1 MENSVIKEL
10 STEELNSRVIEEKHG
25 LTKLEMA
32 HAVSPVENPLILRTK
47 RRLIARL
54 MTEQTNRNKATN

>member
-25 LTKLEMA
+25 LVKMEMA
-32 HAVSPVENPLILRTK
+32 HAVSPIENPLMLRSK

-54 MTEQTNRNKATN
+54 LTEQTNRNKAAN

>member
-10 STEELNSRVIEEKHG
+10 STEELNSRIVEEKHG
-25 LTKLEMA
+25 LKKLEMA
-32 HAVSPVENPLILRTK
+32 HAVSPIENPLMLRTK

-54 MTEQTNRNKATN
+54 LTEQTNRTNAAN

>member
-32 HAVSPVENPLILRTK
+32 HAVSPIENPLMLRTK

>member
-25 LTKLEMA
+25 LVKMEMA
-32 HAVSPVENPLILRTK
+32 HAVSPIENPLMLRTK

-54 MTEQTNRNKATN
+54 LTEQTNRTQAAN